1 MRTHLSQCARCQ
13 AHVVCR
19 DGNTEVFDVET
30 VKYRLVR
37 GLAVLV
43 CFLSG
48 FGVVLVGVVVVM
60 VAVDGLEELASALKL
75 RQNAL
80 ETSITVSVLHK

>member
-1 MRTHLSQCARCQ
+1 M
-13 AHVVCR
+13 HVVCR

-60 VAVDGLEELASALKL
+60 VAVDGLEELASAPKL